1 MIDVSNP
8 LKNGTLLL
16 LTLLALLLA
25 FPGPASAQGSASASP
40 GANQYEGAS
49 APAMDV
55 ADIPPTVT
63 ENVNDGA
70 GSVNEAMT
78 GGDPSPA
85 AASPAAGSAAS
96 SSATAGSAANRA
108 GGNITALPETGGA
121 SPPAPVATLGAC
133 GLLLGCGLV
142 LLRSSQRRG

>member
-1 MIDVSNP
+1 MMGVKYSS
-8 LKNGTLLL
+8 KSATLLV
-16 LTLLALLLA
+16 LTTVLALLLA

-40 GANQYEGAS
+40 GANQYEDAS

-63 ENVNDGA
+63 ENVGDGA

-78 GGDPSPA
+78 GRETSPA
-85 AASPAAGSAAS
+85 AASPAAGSAEN
-96 SSATAGSAANRA
+96 TA

-121 SPPAPVATLGAC
+121 SPPALVVALC
-133 GLLLGCGLV
+133 GLLLGCSLLV
-142 LLRSSQRRG
+142 LRSGLRRG